1 MDKNKKRRSKP
12 YARFIR
18 PEIREIFLNKW
29 SNNQEHSED
38 LKVVSILFEGESNT
52 LIQLIVSQDGI
63 YNGIFRIKEFKFGI
77 KDNEYSIEI
86 IDLEDIYSHDNVS
99 YSQCLTIFPQLIED
113 YKIIIPEGFE
123 FPDNPLEKYNTYPK
137 LILE

>member
-1 MDKNKKRRSKP
+1 MVKNKSRRTKQ

-18 PEIREIFLNKW
+18 PEIRDIFLNKW

-38 LKVVSILFEGESNT
+38 LKVVSILFEAESNT
-52 LIQLIVSQDGI
+52 LIQLIVSQDEV
-63 YNGIFRIKEFKFGI
+63 YNGIFKIKEFKFGI

-86 IDLEDIYSHDNVS
+86 IDLEDIYAQDDVS
-99 YSQCLTIFPQLIED
+99 YEQCLTIFPQLIEE
-113 YKIIIPEGFE
+113 YKIIIPEQFIFAE
-123 FPDNPLEKYNTYPK
+123 NPLKDYPTYPK